1 MKKMLE
7 EFKDFVA
14 RGNVMDLAI
23 GVIIGGAFSTVVKS
37 LVDNL
42 LMPPFG
48 ALLGNV
54 DFSDLFVVL
63 KGADVLPTNATLQMA
78 RDAGAVVWAYGAFL
92 SDVISFLLLALG
104 VFFLIKAFD
113 KLQKAAQ
120 KPEEV
125 QEEAPVE
132 KECPYCMKQIP
143 VNATRCPHCTS
154 TLD

>member
-7 EFKDFVA
+7 EFKNFIA

-42 LMPPFG
+42 LMPPLG
-48 ALLGNV
+48 LLLGNV
-54 DFSDLFVVL
+54 DFSDLYVVL
-63 KGADVLPTNATLQMA
+63 KGADTIPTGATLQMA

-92 SDVISFLLLALG
+92 SDIISFLLLALG

-113 KLQKAAQ
+113 KLQRAAQ

-125 QEEAPVE
+125 KEEAPTE
-132 KECPYCMKQIP
+132 KECPFCKKQIP
-143 VNATRCPHCTS
+143 VDATRCPYCTS
-154 TLD
+154 TLE